1 MVYCPQCLELVTN
14 TDRFCRTCGYQ
25 LGLIVDNGRLSPAR
39 NIIPV
44 NTKQTCPVCKHS
56 GGTDPR
62 GFGFSLCPVCHG
74 RQFNLVP
81 RDTPGCRKC
90 GGTGIVQSE
99 RLHIW
104 GNLDRICEIC
114 GGTGYSR
121 D

>member
-25 LGLIVDNGRLSPAR
+25 LCPTVDNVRLSPAR

-44 NTKQTCPVCKHS
+44 NIKQTCPVCKHS

-74 RQFNLVP
+74 RQFNLIP
-81 RDTPGCRKC
+81 QNTPGCRNC
-90 GGTGIVQSE
+90 GGTGIIPFGGFNILGS
-99 RLHIW
+99 
-104 GNLDRICEIC
+104 LDRICEIC
-114 GGTGYSR
+114 VGTGYSR